1 MRRLSGAPLADQLL
15 IARLRLGPLK
25 GKPDPLADL
34 DVFEREI
41 MAEVAAL
48 PVDADHAE
56 ELEIRAR
63 IREEMAAI
71 VQLLRDGLRQ
81 LGA

>member
-1 MRRLSGAPLADQLL
+1 MPRLAAAPLAHQLL
-15 IARLRLGPLK
+15 TARLLVGLLK
-25 GKPDPLADL
+25 DKPDPLVHL

-41 MAEVAAL
+41 MSDVAAL
-48 PVDADHAE
+48 LVDADRAE
-56 ELEIRAR
+56 GLDIRAR

>member
-1 MRRLSGAPLADQLL
+1 MRRVAGAPLAHQLL
-15 IARLRLGPLK
+15 IARLLVGLLK
-25 GKPDPLADL
+25 DKPDPLAHL

-41 MAEVAAL
+41 MADVAAL
-48 PVDADHAE
+48 LVDADHAE
-56 ELEIRAR
+56 GPEMRAR
-63 IREEMAAI
+63 VREEMAAI

>member
-1 MRRLSGAPLADQLL
+1 MRRLSGAPLAHQLL
-15 IARLRLGPLK
+15 IARLLVGLLK
-25 GKPDPLADL
+25 DKPAPPAHL
-34 DVFEREI
+34 DAFEREV
-41 MAEVAAL
+41 MADVAAL

-56 ELEIRAR
+56 GQIRAPVR
-63 IREEMAAI
+63 QEMAAI